1 MTVEIS
7 KDAPFMSV
15 FQRETRV
22 VEVDRASARAIMRE
36 TRVVEVDRASARAI
50 MPETRVVEV
59 DGPLARAIM
68 RETQVV
74 EVDRATA
81 RVITRGIVRDQ
92 EATVMEGVTTALT
105 GGRLHDNIAKEWTLS
120 P

>member
-1 MTVEIS
+1 
-7 KDAPFMSV
+7 MSV

-59 DGPLARAIM
+59 DGALARAIM

-92 EATVMEGVTTALT
+92 ATVMEGVTTALT